1 VLNDTIDYYRYFDA
15 TPQVEF
21 LYEMVKDT
29 VERFIP
35 EEVQYFQQYDEFKQF
50 IDAHF
55 DMPDSTVSQLI
66 RFWNKIRGGCP
77 NARVTKSLKH

>member
-1 VLNDTIDYYRYFDA
+1 MIVLSLKKCN
-15 TPQVEF
+15 
-21 LYEMVKDT
+21 K
-29 VERFIP
+29 
-35 EEVQYFQQYDEFKQF
+35 EVQYLQQYDKFKQF

-77 NARVTKSLKH
+77 NARVTKSLRQALSEKEVSVIEPAYQEVFGTID